1 MQSYSAILLSVS
13 AGRKLLKS
21 SSTPGKSFFVKFLSK
36 HIRICQG
43 CCLGYQRNLNG
54 DSLPPPYDIIIGHFE
69 KQQYSDQVTGLTRLS
84 REICVHYHPSLQ
96 YIRANFPEFQLAEL
110 SIPREVFMKLNATH
124 KLFLNST
131 FGTCI

>member
-21 SSTPGKSFFVKFLSK
+21 SSTPGKSFLSSFYQS
-36 HIRICQG
+36 ICQG

-84 REICVHYHPSLQ
+84 REICVDCVHYHPSLQ
-96 YIRANFPEFQLAEL
+96 YIRAKFPEFQLAEL
-110 SIPREVFMKLNATH
+110 SIPRELFMKLNATH